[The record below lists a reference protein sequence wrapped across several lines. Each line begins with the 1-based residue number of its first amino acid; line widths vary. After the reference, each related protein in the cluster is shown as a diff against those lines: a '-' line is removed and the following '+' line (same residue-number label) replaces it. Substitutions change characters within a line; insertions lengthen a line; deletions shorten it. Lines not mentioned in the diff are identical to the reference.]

1 MSDILTTGEIILPFP
16 HKGQQAVR
24 DGAKRFNWIS
34 AGRRWRKTTL
44 LMTLAVETMIQ
55 GKRFFWGAPT
65 FDQVRIGWNEMKVAS
80 NGNINFSLQRMTA
93 ELPRTGGMTIFRSL
107 DDPDN
112 ARGHS
117 ADRAGF
123 DETGDIKESAYYQ
136 VVRAMLID
144 TGGDFYGVGT
154 PLGRNWFWRKH
165 KGALDQED
173 SVSWQIPTKGCEIVD
188 GRLVRKPH
196 PHENPDIAWEEIER
210 LYTTMP
216 MDIFKQ
222 EILAEFIENE
232 GAVFRN
238 ILACLNAPLDPDP
251 KEHEGHTKILGLD
264 WGKHND
270 FTAASLGCVDCM
282 VELARDRF
290 NQIDYIFQRGRLQ
303 VLCDKWQPDIILAE
317 SNAMGEPIIEQ
328 LQEDGLPVTGFA
340 TTASSKPPLIEN
352 LALVFEREEF
362 QFQNDPIW
370 TGELEVYERKVSVST
385 GRSQYGAPDGMHD
398 DTVIARALML
408 RNITG
413 GSWYIS

>member
-1 MSDILTTGEIILPFP
+1 M
-16 HKGQQAVR
+16 
-24 DGAKRFNWIS
+24 
-34 AGRRWRKTTL
+34 
-44 LMTLAVETMIQ
+44 MLAVDTMIQ

-80 NGNINFSLQRMTA
+80 NGNLDFSQQRMTA
-93 ELPRTGGMTIFRSL
+93 ILPKTGGVTIFRCL

-117 ADRAGF
+117 ADRGGF
-123 DETGDIKESAYYQ
+123 DEVGDIKESAYYQ

-154 PLGRNWFWRKH
+154 PKGRNWFWREH
-165 KGALDQED
+165 RQSLDLED
-173 SVSWQIPTKGCEIVD
+173 SISWQIPTKGCEIVD
-188 GRLVRKPH
+188 GQLVRKLH

-210 LYTTMP
+210 LYSTMP

-222 EILAEFIENE
+222 EILAEFIENQ

-238 ILACLNAPLDPDP
+238 IIACLGAPLDPDP
-251 KEHEGHTKILGLD
+251 KDHKDHTKIMGVD

-270 FTAASLGCVDCM
+270 FTALSCGCVECM

-303 VLCDKWQPDIILAE
+303 VFYDKWQPDIIIAE
-317 SNAMGEPIIEQ
+317 SNSMGEPIIEQ
-328 LQEDGLPVTGFA
+328 LQEDGLPVMGFMTMA
-340 TTASSKPPLIEN
+340 PSKPPLIEN
-352 LALVFEREEF
+352 LALAFEREEF
-362 QFQNDPIW
+362 QFQDDPIW
-370 TGELEVYERKVSVST
+370 TAELEAYERKVSVST
-385 GRSQYGAPDGMHD
+385 GRSQYGAPEGMHD

-408 RNITG
+408 KDITG
-413 GSWYIS
+413 GSWHIS